1 MTVFL
6 SLRHVDDCVSLS
18 VSRMSYKIT
27 LLHATYRREGG
38 PLDVKEQWLSRA
50 GQPDRVEY
58 IFAMDGDD
66 VHTVR
71 ATEGHL
77 RVVGPPGTGVVTSV
91 RNWNSAAAAS
101 SGQVLMVI
109 ADDLLPPQDWDLLL
123 DQLIEPLDP
132 ERISFVLKVRD
143 SPAEQ
148 DALVRHPVVSRAY
161 YRRHGLFSPEYR
173 GVYCDS
179 DISTRAFWHSTI
191 LDGRSLVLEHHHHT
205 TDAYVPRSASQAM
218 VNATEEYRHGLQT
231 YNSSW
236 TLRER
241 SAPLLL
247 VHTPTR
253 PFLAGFTLLTI
264 GQLNRCRANR
274 IYLRRRA
281 AKVVRL
287 RSRLRH
293 LRERLLG
300 LRTASSTRA
309 SSTRTGSEAIDTE
322 PDRPDEPR

>member
-1 MTVFL
+1 
-6 SLRHVDDCVSLS
+6 
-18 VSRMSYKIT
+18 
-27 LLHATYRREGG
+27 
-38 PLDVKEQWLSRA
+38 
-50 GQPDRVEY
+50 
-58 IFAMDGDD
+58 
-66 VHTVR
+66 
-71 ATEGHL
+71 
-77 RVVGPPGTGVVTSV
+77 
-91 RNWNSAAAAS
+91 
-101 SGQVLMVI
+101 MVI

-247 VHTPTR
+247 VHIAYDWTAESLSSQQNLST
-253 PFLAGFTLLTI
+253 AA
-264 GQLNRCRANR
+264 RCKGREAQEPPASPERAVAR
-274 IYLRRRA
+274 VAHGIKYSGI
-281 AKVVRL
+281 KYSDGI
-287 RSRLRH
+287 RSN
-293 LRERLLG
+293 
-300 LRTASSTRA
+300 
-309 SSTRTGSEAIDTE
+309 
-322 PDRPDEPR
+322 